1 MIVDKIELDEDEK
14 CEIDNED
21 DNNESIKIESKK
33 KIEKVNNILFI

>member
-33 KIEKVNNILFI
+33 KIEKVNNIIFI

>member
-1 MIVDKIELDEDEK
+1 MIVDKIELDENEK